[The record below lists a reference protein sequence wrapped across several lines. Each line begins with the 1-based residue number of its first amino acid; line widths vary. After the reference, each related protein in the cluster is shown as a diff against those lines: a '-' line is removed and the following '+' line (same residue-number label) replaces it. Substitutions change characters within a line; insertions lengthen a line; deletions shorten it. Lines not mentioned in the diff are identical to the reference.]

1 MTTKKDYYE
10 ILGVTKEAT
19 DEEIKKSYRKLAM
32 QYHPDKNDS
41 PDAEEKFKEISEA
54 YAVLSDSEKRT
65 SYDRFGHAGFDRRYS
80 QEDIFKGADF
90 SDFGDIFGDIFGSI
104 FGGGFGGSRSR
115 GPQRGADLQ
124 YELRLT
130 FMEAYTGKTTEI
142 VVPKIVMCDTCSGT
156 GAKPGTVAKSCPQ
169 CRGTGAVSKTIQTP
183 FGNMISQSS
192 CPTCHGSGKV
202 IETPC
207 PKCSGKSKVSTTK
220 KISVTV
226 PAGADNGMRLRFP
239 GDGNAGDLGAIA
251 GDLYVFIRVT
261 PDNDFTREGDDVYTT
276 IDLNFVQAALGTDV
290 SVKTLGGDV
299 TMTVPEGTQSGSTF
313 RLRGKGFP
321 RVNSKIVGDQYV
333 TVRLVTP
340 SNLSGEQRKLLE
352 DFAKSSGF
360 EATTKAG
367 AKKKG
372 KKDGKSGFFS
382 KMKEAFED

>member
-54 YAVLSDSEKRT
+54 YAVLSDSEKRA
-65 SYDRFGHAGFDRRYS
+65 SYDRFGHAGFDSRYS

-90 SDFGDIFGDIFGSI
+90 SDFGDIFGDIFSNI

-130 FMEAYTGKTTEI
+130 FMEAYTGKTAEI
-142 VVPKIVMCDTCSGT
+142 IVPKIVMCDTCSGT
-156 GAKPGTVAKSCPQ
+156 GAKPGTIAKSCPQ
-169 CRGTGAVSKTIQTP
+169 CRGTGTVSKTIQTP
-183 FGNMISQSS
+183 FGNMISQSTCS
-192 CPTCHGSGKV
+192 SCHGSGKI

-226 PAGADNGMRLRFP
+226 PAGADTGLRLRFP
-239 GDGNAGDLGAIA
+239 GDGNAGDPGAIA
-251 GDLYVFIRVT
+251 GDLYVFIRVA
-261 PDNDFTREGDDVYTT
+261 PDSHFVREGEDVYTT

-290 SVKTLGGDV
+290 TVKTLGGDV
-299 TMTVPEGTQSGSTF
+299 TMTVPEGTQSESTF

-321 RVNSKIVGDQYV
+321 RVNSKTVGDQYV

-352 DFAKSSGF
+352 EFAKSSGF

-372 KKDGKSGFFS
+372 KKDGKNGFFS